1 MSVNF
6 INGDSVFP
14 GQILGKISEKIIPG
28 AGVTIKGTKYISLL
42 RGKAY
47 ISNPNPQNLQT
58 ISIETTNKT
67 TPGINLND
75 EVLARVQKI
84 KQETVFVNVICV
96 NNNPISIELEGVI
109 KRKDV
114 REKEVD
120 KIEMEEC
127 FIPGDIVKA
136 YVASYGDS
144 RRIQLR
150 TCGDNFGVV
159 YARNSDTGNLMFPVN
174 FEEMVCPVSNV
185 REKRKVAMPDFGDY
199 EEVEEEKMKEE

>member
-6 INGDSVFP
+6 VNGDSVFP
-14 GQILGKISEKIIPG
+14 GQILGKVSEKIIPG
-28 AGVTIKGTKYISLL
+28 HGVSIKGTKYIGLL
-42 RGKAY
+42 RGK
-47 ISNPNPQNLQT
+47 IFLSNPNLQNLQT
-58 ISIETTNKT
+58 ISIETSNKNA
-67 TPGINLND
+67 PGINLND

-84 KQETVFVNVICV
+84 KNETVFVNIICV
-96 NNNPISIELEGVI
+96 NNKPISIELEGVI
-109 KRKDV
+109 KKKDV

-150 TCGDNFGVV
+150 TSGNEFGVV
-159 YARNSDTGNLMFPVN
+159 YARSEDSGNLMFPLG
-174 FEEMVCPVSNV
+174 FEEMVCPFSGVK
-185 REKRKVAMPDFGDY
+185 EKRKVALPDFGNY
-199 EEVEEEKMKEE
+199 EEMEIENN